1 MRSYTHFTDE
11 RLLHHHRKMQTIYKW
26 RLDKLFTE
34 DASFK
39 KREQP
44 QQKELKALLPANAV
58 AGSGG
63 LSIEMV
69 VQSESYFLVLT

>member
-1 MRSYTHFTDE
+1 
-11 RLLHHHRKMQTIYKW
+11 MQTIYKW

-34 DASFK
+34 DDSFK

-44 QQKELKALLPANAV
+44 QKKELKALLPANAV
-58 AGSGG
+58 GGSGG

-69 VQSESYFLVLT
+69 VHSESYFLVLT